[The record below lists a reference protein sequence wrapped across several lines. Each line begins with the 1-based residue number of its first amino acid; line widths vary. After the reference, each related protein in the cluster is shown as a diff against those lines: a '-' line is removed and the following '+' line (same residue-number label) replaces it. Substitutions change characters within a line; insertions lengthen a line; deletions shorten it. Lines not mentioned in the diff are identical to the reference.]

1 MEAERL
7 RMIVEG
13 ALLAAGRPLDLA
25 QLDALFDP
33 LEQPGPDALRS
44 ALDAIAAASAERAW
58 ELRHTASGWR
68 LQVRAEFAPWI
79 GRLWEEKPRR
89 YSRALLE
96 TLVLIAYRQP
106 VTRGD
111 IEAVRGVAVSSELIK
126 TLEER
131 EWIRVVGHR
140 DVPGRPALYATTR
153 QFLDYFNL
161 ASLEQ
166 LPPLS
171 ELKDMSFLEPQLELA
186 AGTAAPVPAVET
198 EADIAVAEGSSTD
211 TAETSAP

>member
-186 AGTAAPVPAVET
+186 AGTAAPAPAVET